1 MAIVSDGVLYVW
13 LTGEPVSMAVK
24 IAAVASGL
32 LLLLGL
38 WTPVAATAGALLEAW
53 LALIPER
60 LVTHLVIAVIA
71 VSLIALGPGAWSI
84 DCRLFGRR
92 RIDV

>member
-1 MAIVSDGVLYVW
+1 MFDGVLYVW
-13 LTGEPVSMAVK
+13 LSGEPASMGVKVIAVC
-24 IAAVASGL
+24 SGL

-38 WTPVAATAGALLEAW
+38 WTPVAGIVAALLEAW
-53 LALIPER
+53 LALTSDR
-60 LVTHLVIAVIA
+60 FVTHFVVAIVA

-84 DCRLFGRR
+84 DARLFGRR